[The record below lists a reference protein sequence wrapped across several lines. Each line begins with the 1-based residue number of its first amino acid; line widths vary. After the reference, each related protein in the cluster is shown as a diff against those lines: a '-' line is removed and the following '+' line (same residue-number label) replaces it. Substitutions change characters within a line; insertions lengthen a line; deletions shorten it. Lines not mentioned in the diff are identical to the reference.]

1 MGKKIIVLTG
11 SPRRGGNSDC
21 IAEAFI
27 AGAKEAGHEV
37 IDNGVGEGEV
47 ELYPD
52 VAVRTCKKVTDG
64 TCDRG
69 ILVCGTGIG
78 MAMTANKVPG
88 IRAAVCHDPFSTER
102 SVLSNDANVMCMGAR
117 VIAPQLALYL
127 LDIWMGLTFKNGPS
141 TPKVERIMEYQ
152 KEFCGK

>member
-1 MGKKIIVLTG
+1 MKISLG
-11 SPRRGGNSDC
+11 CD
-21 IAEAFI
+21 EAAYQLKETI
-27 AGAKEAGHEV
+27 KQHLQEAGHEV

-78 MAMTANKVPG
+78 MSMAANKIKG
-88 IRAAVCHDPFSTER
+88 IRAALCSDCFSAQATKEH
-102 SVLSNDANVMCMGAR
+102 NNANVLCMGAR
-117 VIAPQLALYL
+117 VIGPELAFRIADTF
-127 LDIWMGLTFKNGPS
+127 LDSKFSND
-141 TPKVERIMEYQ
+141 ERHIRRISMLED
-152 KEFCGK
+152 

>member
-1 MGKKIIVLTG
+1 MKISLG
-11 SPRRGGNSDC
+11 CD
-21 IAEAFI
+21 EAAYQLKETI
-27 AGAKEAGHEV
+27 KQHLQEAGHEV

-52 VAVRTCKKVTDG
+52 VAVRTC
-64 TCDRG
+64 

-102 SVLSNDANVMCMGAR
+102 SILSNDANVMCMGAR

>member
-1 MGKKIIVLTG
+1 MKISLG
-11 SPRRGGNSDC
+11 CD
-21 IAEAFI
+21 EAAYQLKETI
-27 AGAKEAGHEV
+27 KQHLQEAGHEV

-117 VIAPQLALYL
+117 VIAPQLSL
-127 LDIWMGLTFKNGPS
+127 IH
-141 TPKVERIMEYQ
+141 I
-152 KEFCGK
+152 

>member
-1 MGKKIIVLTG
+1 MKISLG
-11 SPRRGGNSDC
+11 CD
-21 IAEAFI
+21 EAAYQLKETI
-27 AGAKEAGHEV
+27 KQHLQEAGHEV

-52 VAVRTCKKVTDG
+52 VALR
-64 TCDRG
+64 
-69 ILVCGTGIG
+69 IG

-102 SVLSNDANVMCMGAR
+102 SILSNDANVMCMGAR

>member
-1 MGKKIIVLTG
+1 MKISLG
-11 SPRRGGNSDC
+11 CD
-21 IAEAFI
+21 EAAYQLKETI
-27 AGAKEAGHEV
+27 KQHLQEAGHEV

-52 VAVRTCKKVTDG
+52 AAVRTCKKVTDG

>member
-1 MGKKIIVLTG
+1 MIAIGCDHGALELKEQLIEHLKK
-11 SPRRGGNSDC
+11 RGIECKDYGTYTKDSCDYPVYAKKV
-21 IAEAFI
+21 AEAI
-27 AGAKEAGHEV
+27 LS
-37 IDNGVGEGEV
+37 GECE
-47 ELYPD
+47 E
-52 VAVRTCKKVTDG
+52 
-64 TCDRG
+64 G
-69 ILVCGTGIG
+69 ILLCGTGIG

-102 SVLSNDANVMCMGAR
+102 SILSNDANVMCMGAR

>member
-1 MGKKIIVLTG
+1 MKISLG
-11 SPRRGGNSDC
+11 CD
-21 IAEAFI
+21 EAAYQLKETI
-27 AGAKEAGHEV
+27 KQHLQEAGHEV

-88 IRAAVCHDPFSTER
+88 IRAAVCHDPFSTE
-102 SVLSNDANVMCMGAR
+102 SFGLSNDANVMCMGAR